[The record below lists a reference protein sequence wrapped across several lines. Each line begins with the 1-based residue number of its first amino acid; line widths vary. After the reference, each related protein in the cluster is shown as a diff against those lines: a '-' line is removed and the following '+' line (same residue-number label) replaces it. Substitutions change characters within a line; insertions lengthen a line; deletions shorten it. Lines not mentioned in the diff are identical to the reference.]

1 MNIPTDRLLILLV
14 VATGLAVVIGGWAGG
29 LVHAEATGAEEI
41 GLRIGIGAV
50 FFLALL
56 GVWHVF
62 SEIDEDR
69 S

>member
-1 MNIPTDRLLILLV
+1 MNVPTDRLLILLI

-50 FFLALL
+50 FFVTLL
-56 GVWHVF
+56 GIWYVF
-62 SEIDEDR
+62 SEIDEER
-69 S
+69 N